1 MPRLSTT
8 ERMQVISIF
17 YEIKNH
23 DGRNKCKKVAEIA
36 RQRNINISEEGVRLI
51 LIKWRSC
58 KNLFHI
64 LIIKYRLLNNF
75 ET

>member
-8 ERMQVISIF
+8 ERMQVIAIF
-17 YEIKNH
+17 YEIKNLVV
-23 DGRNKCKKVAEIA
+23 RNQCKKVAEIA

-58 KNLFHI
+58 KIYILF
-64 LIIKYRLLNNF
+64 IKYKILNNF
-75 ET
+75 